1 MIGIDKLLT
10 SGIGFVLGKIA
21 TAVDA
26 EMNDDDNLRDELLGA
41 QMKLEL
47 GEITEEEYEKT
58 ERSVMDALRERRLA
72 KEEESGVPRGAL
84 EAAHLTVESI
94 DADVGAAPPAH
105 RSASPVRSPKP
116 KAKARKKKR

>member
-26 EMNDDDNLRDELLGA
+26 EMNDDDNLREELLGA

-47 GEITEEEYEKT
+47 GEITEADYERV

-72 KEEESGVPRGAL
+72 KEEESGVPYGAL

-94 DADVGAAPPAH
+94 DADAGAPTTPAPKSAAPR
-105 RSASPVRSPKP
+105 RSAKPKP
-116 KAKARKKKR
+116 RKKKR